1 MTINKLIRELEKCYS
16 KKSNTF
22 YASIDHLAED
32 IYKTLKEVQ
41 NDRS

>member
-1 MTINKLIRELEKCYS
+1 MKLDKLIKELEKCRS
-16 KKSNTF
+16 KKSGGF

-41 NDRS
+41 NDRN